1 MVFRGAVFFSIAAF
15 LFFSSMPMNL
25 SAATWPEKPINMIV
39 AWAPGGGTDRVAR
52 SLANILSEKLGV
64 PVPVLNRP
72 GANGGV
78 GHTTLA
84 QARPDGY
91 TIGFITPQLVT
102 GPIMGL
108 TKLTYR
114 ELTPLALVNNDPGA
128 VTVKVDAPW
137 NSLKDFVEYARKNPH
152 KIRIGNSGPGGTWH
166 MVAVSLERVSGAKF
180 IHMPYS
186 GAPPAITDLMGGH
199 IEAVTFSAA
208 EVAPQ
213 VQDKFLKMLAVTS
226 SERMENFP
234 NVPTAIEQGYDLDLG
249 TWRGLAVPNGTPVEV
264 RSKLEK
270 AVKESVNDPRFK
282 DFMKHEAFGI
292 LYLDSEKF
300 VRFVNGQEEAY
311 KVFFKDYKK

>member
-1 MVFRGAVFFSIAAF
+1 MIRRAVFVFFMTAF
-15 LFFSSMPMNL
+15 LLVSFRPLNVFASN
-25 SAATWPEKPINMIV
+25 WPEKPISMIV

-52 SLANILSEKLGV
+52 SLAIILSEKLGV
-64 PVPVLNRP
+64 PVPVVNRP

-108 TKLTYR
+108 TKLTYK
-114 ELTPLALVNNDPGA
+114 ELTPLSLVNNDPGA

-137 NSLKDFVEYARKNPH
+137 NSLKDFIENARKNPS

-180 IHMPYS
+180 IHMPYP
-186 GAPPAITDLMGGH
+186 GASPAITDLLGGH

-213 VQDKFLKMLAVTS
+213 VQNKLLKMLAVTAG
-226 SERMENFP
+226 ERMENFP
-234 NVPTAIEQGYDLDLG
+234 DVPTAMEQGYDLDLG
-249 TWRGLAVPNGTPVEV
+249 TWRGLAVPNNTPKEI

-270 AVKESVNDPRFK
+270 SLKESVNDPRFK
-282 DFMKHEAFGI
+282 EFMKREAFGI
-292 LYLDSEKF
+292 LYADSEKF
-300 VRFVNGQEEAY
+300 SRFLNVQEEAY
-311 KVFFKDYKK
+311 KVFFKEYKK

>member
-1 MVFRGAVFFSIAAF
+1 
-15 LFFSSMPMNL
+15 MNL
-25 SAATWPEKPINMIV
+25 SAATWPEKPVSMIV

-108 TKLTYR
+108 TKLTYK

-137 NSLKDFVEYARKNPH
+137 NSLKDLLN
-152 KIRIGNSGPGGTWH
+152 
-166 MVAVSLERVSGAKF
+166 
-180 IHMPYS
+180 
-186 GAPPAITDLMGGH
+186 
-199 IEAVTFSAA
+199 
-208 EVAPQ
+208 
-213 VQDKFLKMLAVTS
+213 MLAKIPVKYVLVIAGLV
-226 SERMENFP
+226 E
-234 NVPTAIEQGYDLDLG
+234 LG
-249 TWRGLAVPNGTPVEV
+249 IWSL
-264 RSKLEK
+264 
-270 AVKESVNDPRFK
+270 
-282 DFMKHEAFGI
+282 
-292 LYLDSEKF
+292 
-300 VRFVNGQEEAY
+300 
-311 KVFFKDYKK
+311 